1 MITQQTV
8 AFFFIIITIVTGSL
22 GQPTWLVVRTDGQ
35 VEMRT
40 DEAPQTL
47 AHPPAPQS
55 IPVFTELPDGSFTQ
69 GVTYQGASRSGYH
82 AFQYPG
88 AVTQKPDGT
97 WHVESFIW
105 SVCHGPRGRL
115 LERKVAGSDY
125 AMVITDQQVQHAAAE
140 PRGGGIV
147 WTYNHSGAPNNLK
160 NSEDRVRR
168 SIARAIGVYEEL
180 FKDDAISASFE
191 FEWSSQG
198 PGVLAFAETV
208 QSAQAY
214 SFIRTSIEN
223 TYAANSADTDT
234 FENALYANL
243 PSGSSIAYARPG
255 NANDST
261 NAIQIVWPL
270 RTKFTGI
277 GFGSSLRIIMNGD
290 LETFDPD
297 PSTDISP
304 IHDDLTGTLVHELG
318 HHFGFLSNVEVLN
331 FILEDSITVW
341 DIFRLGANLGAVSP
355 NQFFS
360 SRRELRQTMEANG
373 VTAINQ
379 AAWALPL
386 SRGTTFG
393 GDGFQSSHWKDDT
406 INSGIYIG
414 LMEAQSNGGSD
425 IREGSY
431 LQPSDIRAFD
441 VMGYA
446 INFSGLSPIPE
457 PQLQSPTNDELVDP
471 QLPLDFEWIPGA
483 GSTTSDLL
491 VYDLGSLIENQA
503 ERGGSPVL
511 VYRADDVS
519 GGSLVIPTTELQL
532 LPGHRYQWHVAV
544 YNPMG
549 VRLADS
555 ETFFVACVADWNGD
569 GIVNFFD
576 MSAFLNAY
584 NAQDPATDLASPFG
598 EINFFDL
605 SAFIALYNAGCP

>member
-1 MITQQTV
+1 
-8 AFFFIIITIVTGSL
+8 
-22 GQPTWLVVRTDGQ
+22 
-35 VEMRT
+35 
-40 DEAPQTL
+40 
-47 AHPPAPQS
+47 
-55 IPVFTELPDGSFTQ
+55 
-69 GVTYQGASRSGYH
+69 
-82 AFQYPG
+82 
-88 AVTQKPDGT
+88 
-97 WHVESFIW
+97 
-105 SVCHGPRGRL
+105 
-115 LERKVAGSDY
+115 
-125 AMVITDQQVQHAAAE
+125 
-140 PRGGGIV
+140 
-147 WTYNHSGAPNNLK
+147 
-160 NSEDRVRR
+160 
-168 SIARAIGVYEEL
+168 
-180 FKDDAISASFE
+180 
-191 FEWSSQG
+191 
-198 PGVLAFAETV
+198 
-208 QSAQAY
+208 
-214 SFIRTSIEN
+214 
-223 TYAANSADTDT
+223 
-234 FENALYANL
+234 
-243 PSGSSIAYARPG
+243 
-255 NANDST
+255 
-261 NAIQIVWPL
+261 
-270 RTKFTGI
+270 
-277 GFGSSLRIIMNGD
+277 
-290 LETFDPD
+290 
-297 PSTDISP
+297 
-304 IHDDLTGTLVHELG
+304 
-318 HHFGFLSNVEVLN
+318 
-331 FILEDSITVW
+331 
-341 DIFRLGANLGAVSP
+341 
-355 NQFFS
+355 
-360 SRRELRQTMEANG
+360 
-373 VTAINQ
+373 
-379 AAWALPL
+379 
-386 SRGTTFG
+386 
-393 GDGFQSSHWKDDT
+393 
-406 INSGIYIG
+406 
-414 LMEAQSNGGSD
+414 MEAQSNGGSD